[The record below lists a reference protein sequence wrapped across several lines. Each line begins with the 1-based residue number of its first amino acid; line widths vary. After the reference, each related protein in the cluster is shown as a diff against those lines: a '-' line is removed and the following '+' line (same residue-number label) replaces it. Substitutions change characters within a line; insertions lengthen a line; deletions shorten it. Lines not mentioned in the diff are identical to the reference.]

1 MRHVSIMTPY
11 YDWFPLQLPLAERQR
26 ERRRIAV
33 IKAYYYY
40 GFASNLGQNLRAH
53 KVTSFVRAKPLA
65 KS

>member
-11 YDWFPLQLPLAERQR
+11 YDWFPLQLPLAERQ
-26 ERRRIAV
+26 RIAV